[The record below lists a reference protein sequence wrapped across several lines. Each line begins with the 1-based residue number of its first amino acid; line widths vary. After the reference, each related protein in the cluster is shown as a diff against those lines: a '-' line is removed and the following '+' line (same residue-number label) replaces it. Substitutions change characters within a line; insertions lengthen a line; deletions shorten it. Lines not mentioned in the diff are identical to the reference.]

1 MNLFEDF
8 KTKRTQIFLLFNASV
23 VSMVLNYNITVK
35 GNCRKYI
42 KMQCRLEGAFVMQIL
57 KRVKKKDA
65 ANGLSELRERGSA
78 QLNDLCLCIRSML
91 MLTTINSSSVERM
104 TRVLI
109 QFDALRC
116 FLLVKTFLIVCYY
129 YFQAGISIKDII
141 FLFFFPFVFFFFK
154 YEPLCTT
161 FTISACIIIEYV
173 KKKKKW

>member
-1 MNLFEDF
+1 MNLFQDF

-42 KMQCRLEGAFVMQIL
+42 KMQCRLEGAFIMQIL

-91 MLTTINSSSVERM
+91 MLITINSPSVERM

-116 FLLVKTFLIVCYY
+116 FLLVKIYNSLLLFSSWNIDQGN
-129 YFQAGISIKDII
+129 YFFS
-141 FLFFFPFVFFFFK
+141 LPFFFFFK
-154 YEPLCTT
+154 YEPLCTI
-161 FTISACIIIEYV
+161 FTISACIIFEYE
-173 KKKKKW
+173 KRNI